1 MGVNIFLVPRRYEGC
16 SFGLN
21 GFSVAFFLD
30 FFFLIRRFFFIISK
44 VIKMFAQKKIGFQS
58 YVMCSN
64 WSLCTVVC
72 FFFI

>member
-30 FFFLIRRFFFIISK
+30 FFFDSAFFFLSSVKLSK
-44 VIKMFAQKKIGFQS
+44 CLHKKKLGF
-58 YVMCSN
+58 
-64 WSLCTVVC
+64 SLM
-72 FFFI
+72 